1 MILCGKLKAKR
12 NTVVNNVGKLPLT
25 VKIYIYSLWKGY
37 MDKIKV
43 LDNRT

>member
-25 VKIYIYSLWKGY
+25 VKIYI
-37 MDKIKV
+37 
-43 LDNRT
+43 